1 MVANSSIRVVCTM
14 VSHKNYNLSVNEG
27 CVIFVT
33 SKLIAC
39 FIDGFTSKKISRLI
53 AYLLHGNEHIY
64 WTLDL
69 EGEVHSRGD
78 FWISAFKNA
87 RTMVFSK
94 SGGPGT
100 NFQSGPENLHFFLGT
115 APAHIYLPRKARKGR
130 FNVPRT

>member
-1 MVANSSIRVVCTM
+1 M
-14 VSHKNYNLSVNEG
+14 VSHRNYNLSVNEG

-39 FIDGFTSKKISRLI
+39 FIDGFTSKKISQLI

-69 EGEVHSRGD
+69 EGEVHSRWD

-87 RTMVFSK
+87 RMMVFLK

-100 NFQSGPENLHFFLGT
+100 SFQSGPKELDFVLGA
-115 APAHIYLPRKARKGR
+115 APTPIYLPRKARRGR
-130 FNVPRT
+130 FNVPCTLPHSTQI